1 VNAILKPLL
10 VMIAVT
16 ANAAAADLNAI
27 KERGTLR
34 VAVAALSPFV
44 IKAEDGTLT
53 GFEID
58 STTALGEKLG
68 LAVEYVEK
76 PFCDLAEAVLSGE
89 ADVIA
94 SGYSNMP
101 ERRRLLDFSLP
112 YHDTEYFLVMTKAK
126 AKSARTLRALNR
138 KDVAIGFQHG
148 GVSGMV
154 AQGEFP
160 GSDLKGFSSFT
171 EILQALEAGD
181 VDGAVLFDPYLGMAR
196 AIKSRNHV
204 VPHEF
209 ALTRTIEAFAT
220 DQNSDA
226 LHETLN
232 AWVIEQ
238 DLAGYW
244 DDLEAKWFS
253 DRYAVASA
261 PPPYACPA
269 AAAVQ

>member
-1 VNAILKPLL
+1 MKKSLFAVFCACLAMSNAS
-10 VMIAVT
+10 
-16 ANAAAADLNAI
+16 AADFEEI
-27 KERGTLR
+27 KARGSLR

-44 IKAEDGTLT
+44 IKAKDGTLS

-58 STTALGEKLG
+58 STQALGEKLG
-68 LAVEYVEK
+68 LEIEYVEK

-89 ADVIA
+89 ADMIA

-112 YHDTEYFLVMTKAK
+112 YHDTEYFLVMSKDKAK
-126 AKSARTLRALNR
+126 KGKTLRGMNR
-138 KDVAIGFQHG
+138 RDISIGYQHG

-160 GSDLKGFSSFT
+160 GADLKGYSSFT
-171 EILQALEAGD
+171 GILEALGAGE
-181 VDGAVLFDPYLGMAR
+181 VDGAVLFDPYLDMAR
-196 AIKSRNHV
+196 ALDGVKHV
-204 VPHEF
+204 IPHEF

-220 DQNSDA
+220 DQESDA
-226 LHETLN
+226 LHEALN
-232 AWVIEQ
+232 EWVIEK

-244 DDLEAKWFS
+244 DELEEKWFS
-253 DRYAVASA
+253 DQHAIASA

-269 AAAVQ
+269 ATPVQ